1 MMKKQF
7 KKRLLSMV
15 LCGAMVLSLCPQT
28 AIAKQ
33 TDHSAEASVS
43 LDGGSGTD
51 APQKATPSEI
61 ETETPDEENVSG
73 ESSAAYAAKE
83 LTAPTGVK
91 WDSANVGRG
100 TWDPVEGATGYEVQL
115 FSYSP
120 GGESPYSELI
130 TVNGGDTT
138 EYTFDIS
145 MLRVVY
151 FFKVRAL
158 CGEERGPESESSH
171 TEFDSVNVETV
182 TVSFN
187 TNGGSPEYYEPQEVA
202 VGGKLTKPEDPVK
215 EGYIFEGWLYM
226 PGTMWDF
233 SDPVQYQ
240 MTLKAIW
247 ESISPDT
254 PTNVAWSSR
263 DTGRATWSPVADAES
278 YTLQLYT
285 NSPQGRSPFGSPV
298 TVPGSET
305 SYTFPIKNLFY
316 VYSFGIK
323 ANSAN
328 DAASEESFSAS
339 TSFNRVNVSHVD
351 VKFDANGGFPSPL
364 ATVVTEVGKPLPVDP
379 PAPTKSGY
387 RLVGWSHMPGK
398 MWDFNDPIM
407 SEMTL
412 SAVWEKISS
421 DFWGPLNVEWDDSV
435 VGKATWSAPADATSC
450 ILQLYHDG
458 GPSGPYPIGDPVTVG
473 KAEKSYTFPIS
484 ALHSGGYRF
493 GVKVTAYNG
502 AVSEEV
508 LSSIK
513 VFDKVNTEY
522 VTVSFSVPNGNPSSL
537 APVQVRTGGRVSEPE
552 NVIRSGYR
560 LTGWSFNPSKMW
572 NFRDPVLSD
581 MTLTAIWEPVETD
594 SADTSLLAVIVDS
607 TAGNIS
613 SSTIS
618 VRLPRGSKIPQDAS
632 AIRIATSNA
641 KAVISDLQTD
651 NSGKTWTFTV
661 TAEDGVTSASYTL
674 NVSVISSSSG
684 GGGSSGSG
692 GGGSSSGGSS
702 KPTAVSST
710 GLPSYVATG
719 NWTQGEG
726 NSWKFTDSN
735 GTAFNN
741 QWAAVVNPYANLAQ
755 GQSAYDWFRFDESG
769 SMISGWFLDAD
780 GNWYYL
786 NPASDGT
793 QGRMMTGWQW
803 ITDADGVTRCYYFN
817 PNSDGTRGKMVTNST
832 TDGYVLD
839 AEGHWTVN
847 GIVQIR

>member
-1 MMKKQF
+1 MIKKQF

-83 LTAPTGVK
+83 LTAPTSA
-91 WDSANVGRG
+91 DSA
-100 TWDPVEGATGYEVQL
+100 
-115 FSYSP
+115 
-120 GGESPYSELI
+120 
-130 TVNGGDTT
+130 
-138 EYTFDIS
+138 
-145 MLRVVY
+145 
-151 FFKVRAL
+151 
-158 CGEERGPESESSH
+158 SS
-171 TEFDSVNVETV
+171 ETV
-182 TVSFN
+182 TVTFDS
-187 TNGGSPEYYEPQEVA
+187 NGGSPEFENQEV
-202 VGGKLTKPEDPVK
+202 VIGEKLEKPNDPVRD
-215 EGYIFEGWLYM
+215 GYIFVGWLWS
-226 PGTMWDF
+226 PGSMWDF
-233 SDPVQYQ
+233 DDPVQQ
-240 MTLKAIW
+240 SMHF
-247 ESISPDT
+247 
-254 PTNVAWSSR
+254 
-263 DTGRATWSPVADAES
+263 RATWQPLSLDAPSNITWNSHEVGTVTWNGVEDALS

-285 NSPQGRSPFGSPV
+285 SIPGGRSPIGDPITISG
-298 TVPGSET
+298 TRT
-305 SYTFPIKNLFY
+305 SYTFTIKNLFCQ
-316 VYSFGIK
+316 YSVGIK
-323 ANSAN
+323 ATGVN
-328 DAASEESFSAS
+328 DVTSDTVFSDSITFNKVSE
-339 TSFNRVNVSHVD
+339 NVSHVD

-364 ATVVTEVGKPLPVDP
+364 ATVTTEVGKPLPVDP

-513 VFDKVNTEY
+513 VFDKVNTQY

-710 GLPSYVATG
+710 GLPSYVVTG

-832 TDGYVLD
+832 IDGYVLD